1 MGKRLIISE
10 SEINTIRGM
19 YGLLMEQVSEE
30 PVCTE
35 SGCKGKYTGPESKK
49 LGDNKKD
56 DIAHQYSNVITKAV
70 AAKLKDLYKNGIY
83 SRVNFSG
90 IKMTTEGMGTGN
102 VIFTVDIP
110 FERANNKCDA
120 RTGFAHVGGWGHEP
134 ELTKRKKEIW
144 GYIPPGKSR
153 NTVVDNHLDVSQLTT
168 TIEGL
173 EEYWIQWKHWD
184 YQSDCE
190 KLNSDSQMSQEKIQP
205 VGDQNDTPIS
215 KSEADKIRRKILSL
229 NYNKET
235 TPTSKGSVEPTPTTP
250 IKTVGKVDDKVTKP
264 EVKSVIK
271 RPKRG
276 VLNPDEE
283 L

>member
-1 MGKRLIISE
+1 MGKKFIISE
-10 SEINTIRGM
+10 SEISEIRKM

-35 SGCKGKYTGPESKK
+35 SGCKGRYTGPEFKK
-49 LGDNKKD
+49 MGDNTKS

-90 IKMTTEGMGTGN
+90 IKMETKGMGTGN
-102 VIFTVDIP
+102 VTYTVDIP
-110 FERANNKCDA
+110 FERANDKCDA

-134 ELTKRKKEIW
+134 ELQTRKKEIW

-168 TIEGL
+168 TPEGL

-190 KLNSDSQMSQEKIQP
+190 KSNSDSQMSLEKIHT
-205 VGDQNDTPIS
+205 VGDPNYKPIS
-215 KSEADKIRRKILSL
+215 NSEADAIRKKIGSL
-229 NYNKET
+229 NSTKELESTPKT
-235 TPTSKGSVEPTPTTP
+235 TIEPKSDPL
-250 IKTVGKVDDKVTKP
+250 VKP
-264 EVKSVIK
+264 EIKSVIK
-271 RPKRG
+271 KAKRPA
-276 VLNPDEE
+276 LSPDEE

>member
-35 SGCKGKYTGPESKK
+35 SGCKGRYTGPEFEKR
-49 LGDNKKD
+49 GDNTKS

-90 IKMTTEGMGTGN
+90 IKMETKGMGSGN
-102 VIFTVDIP
+102 VTYTVDIP
-110 FERANNKCDA
+110 FARANDKCDA

-134 ELTKRKKEIW
+134 ELKTRKKEIL
-144 GYIPPGKSR
+144 GYIPAGKSR

-168 TIEGL
+168 TPEGL

-184 YQSDCE
+184 YQSECE
-190 KLNSDSQMSQEKIQP
+190 KSNSDSQMSQEKIQP

-215 KSEADKIRRKILSL
+215 SSKADEIRRKILSL
-229 NYNKET
+229 NYNKES

-264 EVKSVIK
+264 EVKTVIK
-271 RPKRG
+271 RAKKG
-276 VLNPDEE
+276 VLSPDEE

>member
-1 MGKRLIISE
+1 MGKKLIISE

-49 LGDNKKD
+49 MGGNKKD

-168 TIEGL
+168 TPEGL

-190 KLNSDSQMSQEKIQP
+190 KSNSDSQMSLEKIHT
-205 VGDQNDTPIS
+205 VGDPNYKPIS
-215 KSEADKIRRKILSL
+215 NSEADAIRKQIGSL
-229 NYNKET
+229 NSTKELES
-235 TPTSKGSVEPTPTTP
+235 TPKTIIEPKSDPL
-250 IKTVGKVDDKVTKP
+250 VKP
-264 EVKSVIK
+264 EVKVTNKPEIKSVIK
-271 RPKRG
+271 KAKRPA
-276 VLNPDEE
+276 LSPDEE

>member
-1 MGKRLIISE
+1 MGKKLIIRE
-10 SEINTIRGM
+10 SEVDEIRRM

-35 SGCKGKYTGPESKK
+35 SGCKGKYTGPEFEKM
-49 LGDNKKD
+49 GDNTKS

-90 IKMTTEGMGTGN
+90 IKMETKGMGSGN
-102 VIFTVDIP
+102 VTYTVDIP
-110 FERANNKCDA
+110 FERANDKCDS
-120 RTGFAHVGGWGHEP
+120 RTGFAHVGGWGHKP
-134 ELTKRKKEIW
+134 ELQTRKKEIW

-168 TIEGL
+168 TPEGL

-184 YQSDCE
+184 YQSECE
-190 KLNSDSQMSQEKIQP
+190 KSNSDSQMSLEKIHT
-205 VGDQNDTPIS
+205 VGDPNYKPIS
-215 KSEADKIRRKILSL
+215 NTEADKILRKIGSL
-229 NYNKET
+229 NSTKEPES
-235 TPTSKGSVEPTPTTP
+235 TPKTKEEPKSEPL
-250 IKTVGKVDDKVTKP
+250 VKP
-264 EVKSVIK
+264 EVKVTNKPEAKSVIK
-271 RPKRG
+271 RAKRG
-276 VLNPDEE
+276 VLSPDEE